1 VHPDLRGRDIGR
13 RLVRQA
19 VKVAEDR
26 HIEWVHVDFEPHLRG
41 FYLACGFRPTE
52 AGLLHLSE
60 PHESP

>member
-1 VHPDLRGRDIGR
+1 M
-13 RLVRQA
+13 VRQA
-19 VKVAEDR
+19 VEVAEDWS
-26 HIEWVHVDFEPHLRG
+26 IEWVHVDFEPHLRG